1 MTFAETWSSS
11 ACRVLYWRSH
21 LYDYY
26 YESLGALVGL
36 KILLLLACYL
46 LQNVCLLMFSFYQL
60 SELFSNIMLL
70 TFYVTSHS
78 TFLGC

>member
-1 MTFAETWSSS
+1 MTCAETWSSS

-21 LYDYY
+21 LYDYD
-26 YESLGALVGL
+26 YESLDALVGL
-36 KILLLLACYL
+36 EILLVLAYYL

-70 TFYVTSHS
+70 TFCVTFHS